1 MLNFISTRGAAAS
14 LAWRRRRDVASL
26 RVRGAQAAWPGASKA
41 WRRRRPL
48 GEPPSTALPQSA
60 RRRSPAR
67 RRASLRARSARAVPT
82 GAHVDGVALSEA
94 SCELGGSRAPRKP
107 KYSLAGGRRPQI
119 SPSSPPIE
127 STAPKRRVWRGQ
139 ASLTGQL
146 LPQSRERHKNRRPK
160 RSDPKSARSP
170 LGDSKAQL
178 RNVMARPSPLRWAW
192 SGRRAVKVI

>member
-1 MLNFISTRGAAAS
+1 MAPSA
-14 LAWRRRRDVASL
+14 RRRVVACTRRSSG
-26 RVRGAQAAWPGASKA
+26 RPGASTA

-48 GEPPSTALPQSA
+48 GEPPSTALPPSA

-107 KYSLAGGRRPQI
+107 KYSLAGERRPQI

-139 ASLTGQL
+139 ASVMGQR
-146 LPQSRERHKNRRPK
+146 LPQASEVTRTVGRRTPTPNQPDRH
-160 RSDPKSARSP
+160 SATP
-170 LGDSKAQL
+170 
-178 RNVMARPSPLRWAW
+178 RPSYETPWH
-192 SGRRAVKVI
+192 GPPPFDGPGAVAEP

>member
-1 MLNFISTRGAAAS
+1 MYAVLERLGRAHRRRGAVVGLWES
-14 LAWRRRRDVASL
+14 
-26 RVRGAQAAWPGASKA
+26 
-41 WRRRRPL
+41 RPL
-48 GEPPSTALPQSA
+48 GEQPSTALPPSA

-67 RRASLRARSARAVPT
+67 RRASLRACSARAVPT
-82 GAHVDGVALSEA
+82 GAHVDGLALSEA

-119 SPSSPPIE
+119 TASSPSMV
-127 STAPKRRVWRGQ
+127 STAPKQRVWRGQ
-139 ASLTGQL
+139 ASVMGQR
-146 LPQSRERHKNRRPK
+146 LPQSLGSHKNRRPK

-178 RNVMARPSPLRWAW
+178 RNVMARPSPLRWAG

>member
-1 MLNFISTRGAAAS
+1 M
-14 LAWRRRRDVASL
+14 
-26 RVRGAQAAWPGASKA
+26 RVSGAQAAWPGASKA

-107 KYSLAGGRRPQI
+107 KYSLAGERRPQI
-119 SPSSPPIE
+119 NASSPSMV
-127 STAPKRRVWRGQ
+127 STAPKQRVWRGQ
-139 ASLTGQL
+139 ASLMGQR
-146 LPQSRERHKNRRPK
+146 LPQSRERQNNRRPAHA
-160 RSDPKSARSP
+160 DPKSARSS

-178 RNVMARPSPLRWAW
+178 RNAMARPSPLRRAW
-192 SGRRAVKVI
+192 GGGRAVKVI

>member
-1 MLNFISTRGAAAS
+1 MTPSA
-14 LAWRRRRDVASL
+14 RRRVVACTRRSSG
-26 RVRGAQAAWPGASKA
+26 RPGASTA

-48 GEPPSTALPQSA
+48 GEPPSTALPPSA

-127 STAPKRRVWRGQ
+127 FTAPKQGVWRGQ
-139 ASLTGQL
+139 ASVMGQR
-146 LPQSRERHKNRRPK
+146 LPQSLGSHKNRRPK
-160 RSDPKSARSP
+160 RSDPKIGPVAPR
-170 LGDSKAQL
+170 GDSKVLL
-178 RNVMARPSPLRWAW
+178 RTSWHGPTPLTGLG
-192 SGRRAVKVI
+192 GRRAMLCKNRRPARVEP